1 MSTHKK
7 DGLTVAGVRTVVQ
20 PIAES
25 LGLSLW
31 DIRFV
36 KEGAG
41 WYLRIFIDKEGGV
54 SLDDCVDFSRA
65 IDKPLDDA
73 DPVEQS
79 YFLEVSSP
87 GLERDLVKDFHF
99 AAVLGK
105 RIKLRLI
112 RPKDSQRNFT
122 GILEDYTDGTLTVR
136 LNDQTVLKVN
146 KKETSSVKLDDFD
159 NFGGIEE

>member
-1 MSTHKK
+1 MHKK
-7 DGLTVAGVRTVVQ
+7 DGSTVAIVRSIAQ

-41 WYLRIFIDKEGGV
+41 WYLRFFIDKDGGV
-54 SLDDCVDFSRA
+54 SLDDCVDFSHA
-65 IDKPLDDA
+65 IDKPLDEA
-73 DPVEQS
+73 DPIEQN

-99 AAVLGK
+99 AAVIGQ

-112 RPKDSQRNFT
+112 RPKDNKRNFA
-122 GILEDYTDGTLTVR
+122 GILEDYTAGTLTVR
-136 LNDQTVLKVN
+136 LEDNTVLTID
-146 KKETSSVKLDDFD
+146 KKETSTIKLDDFD
-159 NFGGIEE
+159 NFGGIER

>member
-1 MSTHKK
+1 MPIHKK
-7 DGLTVAGVRTVVQ
+7 DGSTVAIVRSIAQ

-41 WYLRIFIDKEGGV
+41 WYLRFFIDKDGGV
-54 SLDDCVDFSRA
+54 SLDDCVDFSHA
-65 IDKPLDDA
+65 IDKPLDEA
-73 DPVEQS
+73 DPIEQN

-99 AAVLGK
+99 AAVIGQ

-112 RPKDSQRNFT
+112 RPKDNKRNFA
-122 GILEDYTDGTLTVR
+122 GILEDYTAGTLTVR
-136 LNDQTVLKVN
+136 LEDNTVLTID
-146 KKETSSVKLDDFD
+146 KKETSTIKLDDFD
-159 NFGGIEE
+159 NFGGIER

>member
-1 MSTHKK
+1 MPTHKK
-7 DGLTVAGVRTVVQ
+7 DGSTVTAVRSIVQ

-41 WYLRIFIDKEGGV
+41 WYLRLFIDKDGGV
-54 SLDDCVDFSRA
+54 SMDDCVDFSHA

-73 DPVEQS
+73 DPIDQN

-99 AAVLGK
+99 TAMLGK
-105 RIKLRLI
+105 KIKLRLI
-112 RPKDSQRNFT
+112 RPRDSKRDWA
-122 GILEDYTDGTLTVR
+122 GVLEDYAAGTLTVR
-136 LNDQTVLKVN
+136 LADKTVLTID
-146 KKETSSVKLDDFD
+146 KKETSSIKLDDFD

>member
-7 DGLTVAGVRTVVQ
+7 DGLTVAGVRSVVQ

-54 SLDDCVDFSRA
+54 SLDDCVDLSHA

-99 AAVLGK
+99 AAVMGK
-105 RIKLRLI
+105 KIKLRLI

-136 LNDQTVLKVN
+136 LKDQTVLTVN
-146 KKETSSVKLDDFD
+146 KKETSSIKLDDFD
-159 NFGGIEE
+159 NFGGNEE